1 MPNALISTLTVPVE
15 VDGVI
20 QNVTYDIKDAYAR
33 QAIADLGSALY
44 WIGVTTT
51 VLTDG
56 AVTNPITVGGESVTA
71 NVGGVAQ
78 YDGTEFVW
86 NGSAWQE
93 LGTGNLGTL
102 AYKDSASGT
111 FTPEGS
117 IVVTDGAD
125 TVDTVNSISDVG
137 TLPSFSYDS
146 ANEALTFSA
155 GTLPTKGANQTVV
168 TASGSRTAVFT
179 GTSGTVTVS

>member
-15 VDGVI
+15 SGGVI
-20 QNVTYDIKDAYAR
+20 QNVTFDIKDAYAR

-44 WIGVTTT
+44 WMGVTTT
-51 VLTDG
+51 AITDG
-56 AVTNPITVGGESVTA
+56 STTNPITIGGESVTA
-71 NVGGVAQ
+71 DVGGMVQ
-78 YDGTEFVW
+78 YDGTEYVW

-102 AYKDSASGT
+102 AFKDSASGN
-111 FTPEGS
+111 FTPSGS

-125 TVDTVNSISDVG
+125 TTDDVYSIEDVG

-146 ANEALTFSA
+146 STEALTFSA
-155 GTLPTKGANQTVV
+155 GTLPTKGSAQTVV
-168 TASGSRTAVFT
+168 TASGARTAVFT
-179 GTSGTVTVS
+179 GTQGTVTVS